1 MHTHLHF
8 FAAAF
13 LLVGALGPGTAEC
26 AESPRRLIGIR
37 VVKAK
42 TRLENEKPKVSVT
55 PETCSVGRD
64 YFGDN
69 PSEAFF
75 DVEVPA
81 DLTSGPIVRVEWPL
95 VKIAKVW
102 VGRTSAQFTTDG
114 GAVVF
119 HAPLD
124 FRNPFA
130 MHQRFGDDESARV
143 CYMHKPE
150 ARKSGKYRDVPW
162 PAVEKEA
169 EGNLIFAA
177 LEVFRDMRIG
187 AKETKDF
194 EGTVNILGYETT
206 FPRNGGVGT
215 SYGHEDF
222 PPHFHVFLVHPPGW
236 RIREASHLHI
246 KPDGNLTG
254 SNRCQPSACDGPKK
268 TYGPGEICRQ
278 TDLNGRLAF
287 ELATQNDG
295 SLMIRRN
302 PGATPYWIRPDPD
315 SNSFRTRAFV
325 YRGKELCCVVT
336 VHDDCPKGEMTIRRE
351 YHNDGRPDR
360 TQTERL
366 RYDPDFGTEVS
377 RTVQ

>member
-1 MHTHLHF
+1 MYTNLHF
-8 FAAAF
+8 FGAALFVLWA
-13 LLVGALGPGTAEC
+13 VGLAMTEC
-26 AESPRRLIGIR
+26 AEPQRKLIGVR
-37 VVKAK
+37 VAKAK
-42 TRLENEKPKVSVT
+42 IQLENEKPKVSVT
-55 PETCSVGRD
+55 PETCSVSKS

-75 DVEVPA
+75 DVEVPG
-81 DLTSGPIVRVEWPL
+81 DLTSGPSIRVEWPG
-95 VKIAKVW
+95 VEIAKVW
-102 VGRTSAQFTTDG
+102 VGHTSTKFTKDG
-114 GAVVF
+114 DAVVF
-119 HAPLD
+119 DAPLD

-177 LEVFRDMRIG
+177 FEVFKDMRIG
-187 AKETKDF
+187 AKEKKDF

-206 FPRNGGVGT
+206 FTRNGGIGT

-236 RIREASHLHI
+236 RIRQVSHLHI

-254 SNRCQPSACDGPKK
+254 DNRCQPSACEGPTK
-268 TYGPGEICRQ
+268 TYGPGEICQQ
-278 TDLNGRLAF
+278 TDLNGNLAF
-287 ELATQNDG
+287 ELATQEDG

-302 PGATPYWIRPDPD
+302 PDATPYWIKPDPE
-315 SNSFRTRAFV
+315 SRSFRTRAFV
-325 YRGKELCCVVT
+325 RRGEELLCVLT
-336 VHDDCPKGEMTIRRE
+336 VHDDCTEGEMTIKRE
-351 YHNDGRPDR
+351 HYKEGRPDR
-360 TQTERL
+360 TETERL
-366 RYDPDFGTEVS
+366 RYDPDLGTEIS
-377 RTVQ
+377 RTVE